1 MNTFSFKGMF
11 VTAAFAATAS
21 IAFAEPAQTITLMS
35 PTPLQ
40 PYAVECLDSL
50 ETEWSTPVMVNA
62 DTELQVLTKWQ
73 ESVATAHFVSA
84 GEASSKAVLQL
95 SEPVTTD
102 GIYQISVPAGTVYD
116 GLTYEESMA
125 TNANTLIIISVENEG
140 GDVASVKLLSVTPAD
155 GSTVTEIS
163 HLDTY
168 WDVNGQILGC
178 LETSIIRNAAGEIVS
193 KSDMAWDDFDME
205 HFTLDFNPVVTEP
218 GVYTVEIPT
227 GALVDDDA
235 NGVNEAVT
243 LHYTIAGDEP
253 VNGVKMLKSEP
264 AAGSILASLS
274 SVSTWWDDEEPAFT
288 WVKEAYVANEAGE
301 KVATAYGD
309 YNWFGD
315 ANEIVFTLN
324 PVITEKGEYAL
335 VIPEGYFESADG
347 SELNAETKIVYTI
360 DPDYAALLTDFEAT
374 DVTPAD
380 GITVDMNDTSGKSD
394 LSHINVTFP
403 SFPYIKEGYNFVFH
417 NEEGEEIPSTSQI
430 ANEMYGNYIILG
442 LPDSIPTGKY
452 TLSIPEG
459 VVGNQEWAES
469 KYEKG
474 RMNPAME
481 FSWNYIAKDEVA
493 LPDWVLNDPLKLE
506 LLTMT
511 VDSVEV
517 NLLGEDVALAKIPN
531 GADFAIRTNKDEYAE
546 SLLIAV
552 SDNKT
557 GDVVWK
563 VWSNESV
570 DPSIP
575 SVGMKDENGVFHFTK
590 TRDVVF
596 YNDRTYTFKVEAY
609 QKYEVPA
616 ADRKFLQ
623 SASVILGGL
632 TEPITYSDVDI
643 LEVTPDP
650 EEWEIESYDDR
661 TFTIVYDAPVNIITM
676 PASYGDVYTSITNGM
691 YGNVDFE
698 EITSNEDKTEWS
710 FTLPESALATAM
722 GSIIVN
728 IVADDMEGKRVYPEF
743 CEFNKGSDQEVYQQ
757 ITFTCYLGGDEIDVV
772 PGAGVVPSLYE
783 FTFTAPNAVNGEIY
797 FTGMGAKGA
806 ANGILYN
813 EAGEEVAR
821 LDRDDIAEYDNGAS
835 SDAVINKI
843 VMHLDKEIKEEGK
856 YQLYLQPG
864 AFTTGR
870 EYSTLTNLPIR
881 IDYTVS
887 TVSVGEVA
895 AEASIVISNGVVTV
909 NGVEGT
915 VEVYDLAGAKVA
927 SVEAVGGSAA
937 ITLAKGSYVIVANGK
952 STVVLI

>member
-40 PYAVECLDSL
+40 PYTVECLDSL

-62 DTELQVLTKWQ
+62 DTELQVLTMWQ

-125 TNANTLIIISVENEG
+125 TNANTVIIISVENEG

-163 HLDTY
+163 HITTY
-168 WDVNGQILGC
+168 WDVNDQMLGAGNMA
-178 LETSIIRNAAGEIVS
+178 LLKNAAGEILA
-193 KSDMAWDDFDME
+193 KADMTFDWDDLSL
-205 HFTLDFNPVVTEP
+205 FTLDFVPAVTEA
-218 GVYTVEIPT
+218 GEYTVEIPE
-227 GALVDDDA
+227 GALLND
-235 NGVNEAVT
+235 NGDPVNEAVT
-243 LHYTIAGDEP
+243 LHYTIAGEAP
-253 VNGVKMLKSEP
+253 ETGLKLTKVEP
-264 AAGSILASLS
+264 ADGAIINSLS
-274 SVSTWWDDEEPAFT
+274 SVVTEWEGAIDEMNF
-288 WVKEAYVANEAGE
+288 EA
-301 KVATAYGD
+301 AYTLT
-309 YNWFGD
+309 D
-315 ANEIVFTLN
+315 ANGVDYSDRVSVDLN
-324 PVITEKGEYAL
+324 WDNFNEVDFFISPTITEKGVYTL
-335 VIPEGYFESADG
+335 TIPADMINSG
-347 SELNAETKIVYTI
+347 AQYNTEKKLSFTI

-374 DVTPAD
+374 GVTPAD
-380 GITVDMNDTSGKSD
+380 GSTVDMNDVSGKST
-394 LSHINVTFP
+394 LTSINVTFP

-417 NEEGEEIPSTSQI
+417 NEEGEEIATTKQV

-459 VVGNQEWAES
+459 VVGNKEWAES

-546 SLLIAV
+546 SLLISV

-563 VWSNESV
+563 VWTNESV

-575 SVGMKDENGVFHFTK
+575 SVGVKDENGVFHFTK

-596 YNDRTYTFKVEAY
+596 YNDRTYTFTVEAY
-609 QKYEVPA
+609 QKYEVPE

-623 SASVILGGL
+623 GASVILAGL
-632 TEPITYSDVDI
+632 TEPLKYSDADI

-650 EEWEIESYDDR
+650 EEWEIERYDDR
-661 TFTIVYDAPVNIITM
+661 TFTIVYDMPVNIITM
-676 PASYGDVYTSITNGM
+676 PASYGDVYTSISNGM

-710 FTLPESALATAM
+710 FTFPESALKTAM

-728 IVADDMEGKRVYPEF
+728 IVADDMEGNRVYPEF
-743 CEFNKGSDQEVYQQ
+743 CEFNKGEGQNACQQ
-757 ITFTCYLGGDEIDVV
+757 ITFTCYLGGAEIGVV
-772 PGAGVVPSLYE
+772 PGAGVVSSLYE
-783 FTFTAPNAVNGEIY
+783 FEFTAPNAARGEIK
-797 FTGMGAKGA
+797 FSGMGAKAA

-821 LDRDDIAEYDNGAS
+821 LDRDDIVEYDDAAA
-835 SDAVINKI
+835 SDAVVNKI
-843 VMHLDKEIKEEGK
+843 VMHLDKEITEEGK

-864 AFTTGR
+864 TFVTGR
-870 EYSTLTNLPIR
+870 EYDALTNLPIR

-895 AEASIVISNGVVTV
+895 AEASIVINNGVVTV